1 MAQSHNPDVIVV
13 GAGVV
18 GTSIAFHL
26 ARGGVRVTIVDKG
39 DICSGMTARSGAL
52 LRMHYSFAPEA
63 ALAWKSLSYFANWR
77 EMVGVGDPGFVRTG
91 FAIVVGPRNVAK
103 LRANVAMLRELGIDT
118 NLCEPRELNELDAGI
133 NTDEIALAAYEPRSG
148 YADPVATTRA
158 LADAVSQLGATIML
172 RTCVERIIYR
182 GHRATGLRL
191 YGGEELRA
199 GAVCL
204 ATGPWTDS
212 LLARH
217 APCIGLKTERAQ
229 IALFR
234 RDPATRHIGCIDTVA
249 GAYFRPHGESLT
261 LAGLG
266 AWRPGDEPDPDDF
279 RQNNDPDFVK
289 EVARRLG
296 QRVTAMRGAPY
307 VRGHAGI
314 YDVSPDAR
322 AVLGKVPGIDNLYV
336 AAGFSGTGFKTAPAV
351 GAAMAELILSGRDHT
366 VDITPFRFE
375 RLIEGALIESPN
387 EYEMGADFGHKL

>member
-1 MAQSHNPDVIVV
+1 MAQSRNPDVIVV

-26 ARGGVRVTIVDKG
+26 ARAGVRVTIVDKG
-39 DICSGMTARSGAL
+39 DICAEMTARSGAL
-52 LRMHYSFAPEA
+52 VRMHYSFAPEA
-63 ALAWKSLSYFANWR
+63 ALARESLRYFANWR
-77 EMVGVGDPGFVRTG
+77 DIVGVGDPGFVRTG
-91 FAIVVGPRNVAK
+91 FAIVVGPCNMAK

-118 NLCEPRELNELDAGI
+118 HLCEPSELNELGAGI
-133 NTDEIALAAYEPRSG
+133 NTDQIALAAYEPLSG

-158 LADAVSQLGATIML
+158 FADAASQLGATIRL
-172 RTCVERIIYR
+172 RSRIEKVILC
-182 GHRATGLRL
+182 GEHATGLKL
-191 YGGEELRA
+191 FGAEELSA
-199 GAVCL
+199 GALCL

-212 LLARH
+212 LLPPHTPR
-217 APCIGLKTERAQ
+217 IGLKTERAQ
-229 IALFR
+229 IAYFR

-249 GAYFRPHGESLT
+249 GAYFRPHGETLT

-266 AWRPGDEPDPDDF
+266 AWRPGDKPDPDDF
-279 RQNNDPDFVK
+279 REDNDPDFIE
-289 EVARRLG
+289 EVGRRLG

-322 AVLGKVPGIDNLYV
+322 AVLGKVPGVDNLYV

-351 GAAMAELILSGRDHT
+351 GASMAELILSGRPHT

-375 RLIEGALIESPN
+375 RLLQGALIESPN
-387 EYEMGADFGHKL
+387 EYDMGADFGHKL